1 MLQVCTQQARMEQKL
16 FYLAS
21 NAPFLL
27 AGIGEADSMLP
38 LKSDIRHGN
47 RQLGLSEAGFLC
59 LVKGSGLPASQG
71 YGQGGIAPP
80 LLVSW
85 HIVQDFSA
93 CVHLLSAFPC
103 LSPTAT

>member
-1 MLQVCTQQARMEQKL
+1 MEQKL

-27 AGIGEADSMLP
+27 AGIGEAGSMIP

-59 LVKGSGLPASQG
+59 LVKGSGLPASQA
-71 YGQGGIAPP
+71 YGQGGHSTTTFGFLAHRTG
-80 LLVSW
+80 L
-85 HIVQDFSA
+85 FSL
-93 CVHLLSAFPC
+93 CSFAFC
-103 LSPTAT
+103 LSLSFSYFSLNP